1 MDLPLQPITA
11 KDDAPMVKLAI
22 SNDGGETFSAPTL
35 VAEQNTNGRVGTTI
49 LESGNI
55 AVSWMDTEE
64 PRAKIMLTLYNAEA
78 KLLENTQIA
87 TSSASRRSGFPVI
100 VSAGNDVY
108 MTWTQI
114 GSAMQVR
121 VARVIYSD

>member
-1 MDLPLQPITA
+1 
-11 KDDAPMVKLAI
+11 MVKLAI

-55 AVSWMDTEE
+55 AVSWMDTEK
-64 PRAKIMLTLYNAEA
+64 PRAKIMLTLYSAEA

-87 TSSASRRSGFPVI
+87 TSNASRRSGFLLLLVPVT
-100 VSAGNDVY
+100 
-108 MTWTQI
+108 MF
-114 GSAMQVR
+114 M
-121 VARVIYSD
+121 

>member
-1 MDLPLQPITA
+1 
-11 KDDAPMVKLAI
+11 MVKLAI
-22 SNDGGETFSAPTL
+22 SSDGGETFSAPTF

-108 MTWTQI
+108 VTWTQI